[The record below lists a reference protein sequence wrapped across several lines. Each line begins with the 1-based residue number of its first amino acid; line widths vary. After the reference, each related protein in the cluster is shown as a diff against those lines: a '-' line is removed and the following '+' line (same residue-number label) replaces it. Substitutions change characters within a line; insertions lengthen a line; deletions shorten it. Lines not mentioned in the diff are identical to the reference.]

1 MVKQITWYDS
11 TDYYPEDRI
20 ATSAKPS
27 PQFVGGYMLL
37 VNDNKEE

>member
-11 TDYYPEDRI
+11 ADYYQEDRVG
-20 ATSAKPS
+20 TSTAPT

-37 VNDNKEE
+37 VNDNQEE